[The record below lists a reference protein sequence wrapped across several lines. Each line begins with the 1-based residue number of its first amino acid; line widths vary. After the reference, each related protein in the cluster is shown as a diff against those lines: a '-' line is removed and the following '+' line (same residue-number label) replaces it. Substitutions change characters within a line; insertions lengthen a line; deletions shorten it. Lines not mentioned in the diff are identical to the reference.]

1 MFYKRPCI
9 FHFLHDSQRHG
20 RRPRAGPRR
29 PTARPPLRG
38 LRLSVWATSL
48 GGKRADRTRAETCP
62 AATPR
67 PFRSEPTLRALLGK
81 AELSPGP
88 PRGNERVIVRRP
100 PPRPLAPQPHPSQAQ
115 GSHRDAAGAWLERH
129 FSLEGVGP
137 LPDLPGKPGGTA
149 HPVPETWL
157 LRERGMW
164 PLELPLV
171 PRRLGPGWRPLRT
184 ATENP
189 ATPPHPWSHPVPA
202 GAALVTRGGD
212 VAWSA
217 SWLMSWASASASGQ
231 KKNLRTQ
238 EANEIF
244 GQENDL

>member
-1 MFYKRPCI
+1 MSGRRRWGGNGQIVQEQRPARPLLPGRSARSRPCVP
-9 FHFLHDSQRHG
+9 FSAKPSSL
-20 RRPRAGPRR
+20 RAGLLG
-29 PTARPPLRG
+29 TSGSLCDPP
-38 LRLSVWATSL
+38 
-48 GGKRADRTRAETCP
+48 P
-62 AATPR
+62 APR
-67 PFRSEPTLRALLGK
+67 PSAD
-81 AELSPGP
+81 
-88 PRGNERVIVRRP
+88 
-100 PPRPLAPQPHPSQAQ
+100 PSQAQ

-137 LPDLPGKPGGTA
+137 LPDLPGKPGGTT

-189 ATPPHPWSHPVPA
+189 ATPPIPGPIQSPREQHSSH
-202 GAALVTRGGD
+202 GGD

>member
-1 MFYKRPCI
+1 M
-9 FHFLHDSQRHG
+9 
-20 RRPRAGPRR
+20 
-29 PTARPPLRG
+29 T
-38 LRLSVWATSL
+38 
-48 GGKRADRTRAETCP
+48 P
-62 AATPR
+62 A
-67 PFRSEPTLRALLGK
+67 
-81 AELSPGP
+81 PG
-88 PRGNERVIVRRP
+88 
-100 PPRPLAPQPHPSQAQ
+100 PLAPQPHPSQAQ

-189 ATPPHPWSHPVPA
+189 ATPPPSLVPSGPRGSSTRHTGGTLPGQRPGSCRGRLLLPLA
-202 GAALVTRGGD
+202 KKKISGHRKPMRYLGKKMTFNVSMRTCVSPTNRPSPGSLAALCRPPLPEGAQPPDPRSMVP
-212 VAWSA
+212 
-217 SWLMSWASASASGQ
+217 LQ
-231 KKNLRTQ
+231 KYDKIQNLK
-238 EANEIF
+238 
-244 GQENDL
+244 LW

>member
-1 MFYKRPCI
+1 MHFSFPPWLAETRP
-9 FHFLHDSQRHG
+9 
-20 RRPRAGPRR
+20 PPPRR
-29 PTARPPLRG
+29 PAPPD
-38 LRLSVWATSL
+38 S
-48 GGKRADRTRAETCP
+48 P
-62 AATPR
+62 APAPR
-67 PFRSEPTLRALLGK
+67 PSPECLGDVVGGETGRSYKSRDLPGRYSPAVPLGADPACPSRQSRAL
-81 AELSPGP
+81 SGP
-88 PRGNERVIVRRP
+88 ASWERAGHCVTT

-202 GAALVTRGGD
+202 GAALVTRGGRCL
-212 VAWSA
+212 VSVLAHVVGVCFCLWP
-217 SWLMSWASASASGQ
+217 
-231 KKNLRTQ
+231 KKKSPDTGSQ
-238 EANEIF
+238 
-244 GQENDL
+244 

>member
-1 MFYKRPCI
+1 M
-9 FHFLHDSQRHG
+9 
-20 RRPRAGPRR
+20 
-29 PTARPPLRG
+29 
-38 LRLSVWATSL
+38 
-48 GGKRADRTRAETCP
+48 
-62 AATPR
+62 
-67 PFRSEPTLRALLGK
+67 PFSAKPSSLRARLLGTSGS
-81 AELSPGP
+81 LCD
-88 PRGNERVIVRRP
+88 

-137 LPDLPGKPGGTA
+137 LPDLPGKPVGTA

-189 ATPPHPWSHPVPA
+189 ATPPIPGPIQSPREQHSSHVGGTLPGQRPGSCRGRLLLPLTKKKISGHRKPMRYLGKKMTFNVSMRTCVSPTNRPSP
-202 GAALVTRGGD
+202 GSLAALCRPPLPEGAQPPDPRSMVP
-212 VAWSA
+212 
-217 SWLMSWASASASGQ
+217 LQ
-231 KKNLRTQ
+231 KYDKIQNLK
-238 EANEIF
+238 
-244 GQENDL
+244 LW

>member
-1 MFYKRPCI
+1 MSGRRRWGGNGQIVQEQRPARPLLLGRSARSRPCVP
-9 FHFLHDSQRHG
+9 FSAKPSSLRAASWE
-20 RRPRAGPRR
+20 RAGHC
-29 PTARPPLRG
+29 
-38 LRLSVWATSL
+38 AT
-48 GGKRADRTRAETCP
+48 
-62 AATPR
+62 
-67 PFRSEPTLRALLGK
+67 
-81 AELSPGP
+81 
-88 PRGNERVIVRRP
+88 
-100 PPRPLAPQPHPSQAQ
+100 PPRPLTPQPHPSQAQ

-202 GAALVTRGGD
+202 GAALVTRGGRCL
-212 VAWSA
+212 VSVLAHVVGVCFCLWP
-217 SWLMSWASASASGQ
+217 
-231 KKNLRTQ
+231 KKKSPDTGSQ
-238 EANEIF
+238 
-244 GQENDL
+244 

>member
-1 MFYKRPCI
+1 MSGRRRWGGNGQIVQEQRPARPLLPSRSARSRPCM
-9 FHFLHDSQRHG
+9 
-20 RRPRAGPRR
+20 
-29 PTARPPLRG
+29 
-38 LRLSVWATSL
+38 
-48 GGKRADRTRAETCP
+48 
-62 AATPR
+62 
-67 PFRSEPTLRALLGK
+67 PFSAKPSSLRACLLGTSGS
-81 AELSPGP
+81 LCDPHPG
-88 PRGNERVIVRRP
+88 
-100 PPRPLAPQPHPSQAQ
+100 PLAPQPHPSQAQ

-149 HPVPETWL
+149 HPMPETWL

-202 GAALVTRGGD
+202 GAALVTRGGRCL
-212 VAWSA
+212 VSVLAHVVGVCFCLWP
-217 SWLMSWASASASGQ
+217 
-231 KKNLRTQ
+231 KKKSPDTGSQ
-238 EANEIF
+238 
-244 GQENDL
+244 

>member
-1 MFYKRPCI
+1 MSGRRRWGGNGQPVQEQRPARPLLPSRSARSRPCVP
-9 FHFLHDSQRHG
+9 F
-20 RRPRAGPRR
+20 
-29 PTARPPLRG
+29 
-38 LRLSVWATSL
+38 WAKPS
-48 GGKRADRTRAETCP
+48 
-62 AATPR
+62 
-67 PFRSEPTLRALLGK
+67 SLRARLLGTSGS
-81 AELSPGP
+81 LCD
-88 PRGNERVIVRRP
+88 

-202 GAALVTRGGD
+202 GAALVTRGGRCL
-212 VAWSA
+212 VSVLAHVVGVCFCLWP
-217 SWLMSWASASASGQ
+217 
-231 KKNLRTQ
+231 KKKSPDTGSQ
-238 EANEIF
+238 
-244 GQENDL
+244 

>member
-1 MFYKRPCI
+1 MSGRRRWGGNGQIVQEQRPARPLLPGRSARSRPCVP
-9 FHFLHDSQRHG
+9 FSAKPSSL
-20 RRPRAGPRR
+20 RAG
-29 PTARPPLRG
+29 LVG
-38 LRLSVWATSL
+38 TSGSL
-48 GGKRADRTRAETCP
+48 CD
-62 AATPR
+62 
-67 PFRSEPTLRALLGK
+67 
-81 AELSPGP
+81 
-88 PRGNERVIVRRP
+88 

-157 LRERGMW
+157 PRERGMW

-202 GAALVTRGGD
+202 GAALVTRGGRCL
-212 VAWSA
+212 VSVLAHVVGVCFCLWP
-217 SWLMSWASASASGQ
+217 
-231 KKNLRTQ
+231 KKKSPDTGSQ
-238 EANEIF
+238 
-244 GQENDL
+244 

>member
-1 MFYKRPCI
+1 M
-9 FHFLHDSQRHG
+9 SG
-20 RRPRAGPRR
+20 RRRWGGNGQIVQEQR
-29 PTARPPLRG
+29 PARPLLPSR
-38 LRLSVWATSL
+38 SAQS
-48 GGKRADRTRAETCP
+48 
-62 AATPR
+62 R
-67 PFRSEPTLRALLGK
+67 PHVPFSAKPSSLRARLVGTSGSLCD
-81 AELSPGP
+81 
-88 PRGNERVIVRRP
+88 

-149 HPVPETWL
+149 HPVPEMWL

-171 PRRLGPGWRPLRT
+171 PRRLGPGWRLLRT

-202 GAALVTRGGD
+202 GAAFVTRGGD

>member
-1 MFYKRPCI
+1 MSGRRRWGGNGQIVQEQRPARPLLPGRSARSRPC
-9 FHFLHDSQRHG
+9 
-20 RRPRAGPRR
+20 
-29 PTARPPLRG
+29 
-38 LRLSVWATSL
+38 V
-48 GGKRADRTRAETCP
+48 
-62 AATPR
+62 
-67 PFRSEPTLRALLGK
+67 PFSAKPSSLRARLLGTSGS
-81 AELSPGP
+81 LCD
-88 PRGNERVIVRRP
+88 

-202 GAALVTRGGD
+202 GAALVTRGGRCL
-212 VAWSA
+212 VSVLAHVVGVCFCLWP
-217 SWLMSWASASASGQ
+217 
-231 KKNLRTQ
+231 KKKSPDTGSQ
-238 EANEIF
+238 
-244 GQENDL
+244 